1 MRLYLVGAACVG
13 VLALV
18 AALWWSLDRNDRLR
32 DENARLG
39 ASVAALQLDRELARE
54 AAAVADARA
63 ARIEAKAREYDQ
75 LREGILRDGEDA
87 DLPDWLLDVLVGL
100 RAGADATDQPADSE

>member
-1 MRLYLVGAACVG
+1 MRLYLVGAACAG
-13 VLALV
+13 VLALI
-18 AALWWSLDRNDRLR
+18 AALWLSLARNDRLR
-32 DENARLG
+32 DEVA
-39 ASVAALQLDRELARE
+39 ASRANVAALQLDRELARD

-63 ARIEAKAREYDQ
+63 ARVEAKAREYDQ

-100 RAGADATDQPADSE
+100 RAGANAADQPANSE